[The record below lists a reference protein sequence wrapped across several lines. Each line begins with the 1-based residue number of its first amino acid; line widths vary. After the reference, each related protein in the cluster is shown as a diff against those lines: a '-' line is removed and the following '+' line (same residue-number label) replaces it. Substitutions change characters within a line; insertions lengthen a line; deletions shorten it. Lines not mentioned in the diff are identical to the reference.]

1 MRNRPQ
7 ITQVPKKDKEDMDQC
22 TDDDHALI
30 IWHENYPF
38 GMSIVGFS
46 FYYNLH

>member
-7 ITQVPKKDKEDMDQC
+7 ISHVPKKDGEDNEQC
-22 TDDDHALI
+22 PGDDHALI

-38 GMSIVGFS
+38 GMWQYDSDK
-46 FYYNLH
+46 LLL